1 MHSRVIF
8 KVIGGIYRAGFI
20 DSQAICRVSE
30 PHIGLMNYGSYK
42 ARSPLLDY
50 LSPPFP
56 PPHRNT
62 RGLGPTIARGPSF
75 SIGALNKYSKTI
87 DSEK

>member
-1 MHSRVIF
+1 MHSIVIF
-8 KVIGGIYRAGFI
+8 KVIGSIYRAGFI
-20 DSQAICRVSE
+20 NSKAICRVTE

-42 ARSPLLDY
+42 AMVAVTG
-50 LSPPFP
+50 LSPPP
-56 PPHRNT
+56 LHRNT

-75 SIGALNKYSKTI
+75 SIGALNMYSKTI